1 MLYSTTTSEKSP
13 RKLPKSVKVGKF
25 AAWKMAWCK
34 NWHFREC
41 DGIKIELGH
50 DLYFMHYGHVWRVG
64 QTCMECLHCT
74 KPVYWGGSV
83 LKSASQSFFLC
94 REYRTPHGRLFV
106 LLPGWVAKHVDQIV
120 SCIYNVLYLFIKLFD
135 NFEMSISL
143 YYYCDMSWST
153 WDIKLFWVFWNFV
166 VKCI

>member
-1 MLYSTTTSEKSP
+1 MKGIADSREYRTVTTCPALAANIRSTELKYRHLLVRWSVWEGWMLYSTTTSEKSP
-13 RKLPKSVKVGKF
+13 RKLPQSVKVGKF

-74 KPVYWGGSV
+74 KPVYWGGSL
-83 LKSASQSFFLC
+83 LKSASQSFFC
-94 REYRTPHGRLFV
+94 VGNTGHHMDGCLFYFRV
-106 LLPGWVAKHVDQIV
+106 ELL
-120 SCIYNVLYLFIKLFD
+120 S
-135 NFEMSISL
+135 M
-143 YYYCDMSWST
+143 
-153 WDIKLFWVFWNFV
+153 
-166 VKCI
+166 